1 MPLNVVDGVP
11 VVVPVVGVNPVD
23 GVVVEGVVDGVVV
36 VGVPVVGVPVVGV
49 PVVGVPVVGVPVVGV
64 PVWLGLEGNT
74 QVEVWVAGAV
84 VDCWAAPENSQ
95 LPWTWPF
102 LWK

>member
-1 MPLNVVDGVP
+1 MVPVGLMPLNVVDGVP

-64 PVWLGLEGNT
+64 PVWLQRKGKRKSMPRARKCHLSN
-74 QVEVWVAGAV
+74 Q
-84 VDCWAAPENSQ
+84 
-95 LPWTWPF
+95 F
-102 LWK
+102 